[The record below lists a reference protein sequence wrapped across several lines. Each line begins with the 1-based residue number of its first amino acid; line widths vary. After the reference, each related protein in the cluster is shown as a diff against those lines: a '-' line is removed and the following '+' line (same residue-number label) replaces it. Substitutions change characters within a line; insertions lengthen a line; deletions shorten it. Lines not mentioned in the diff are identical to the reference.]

1 MKRSERAGTRKRA
14 EQEPARERR
23 RPGTSPVKSPV
34 KMIAV
39 ESSALAAVG
48 YDHERCLLHV
58 RFRHTGFYT
67 YEHVPP
73 DVFEAL
79 LAADSKGRFY
89 NQHIRNAFEHY
100 RRLEPGQDEAPSA
113 GPH

>member
-1 MKRSERAGTRKRA
+1 MKRSERAGTRKRT
-14 EQEPARERR
+14 EQEPGRERR
-23 RPGTSPVKSPV
+23 RPGTSSV

-48 YDHERCLLHV
+48 YDRERCLLHV

-79 LAADSKGRFY
+79 LVADSKGRFY

-113 GPH
+113 DPR